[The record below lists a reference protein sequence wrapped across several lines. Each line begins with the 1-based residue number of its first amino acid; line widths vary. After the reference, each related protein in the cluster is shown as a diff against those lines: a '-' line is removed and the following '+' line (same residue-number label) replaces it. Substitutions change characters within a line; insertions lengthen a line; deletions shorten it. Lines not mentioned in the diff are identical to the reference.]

1 MNEDYACFSNN
12 LLLISED
19 QKLELLTDHYSI
31 KHEFFENNNYL
42 IEEDFKTEL
51 INMIF
56 EMEKSIQIFINS
68 STKDSSGD
76 ISENMQFLN
85 NPKKNCVNNRFN
97 KVDNSDKIYKPRP
110 VSNNIS
116 KRLFNSNKNFK
127 ILIAKRVQ
135 VKKTTI

>member
-1 MNEDYACFSNN
+1 MNEDYAYFSNN

-31 KHEFFENNNYL
+31 KDEFFENNNYL

-56 EMEKSIQIFINS
+56 EMEKSNQIFID
-68 STKDSSGD
+68 STKDSSDD
-76 ISENMQFLN
+76 ISEVVQILN
-85 NPKKNCVNNRFN
+85 NPIKKNVNNNNN
-97 KVDNSDKIYKPRP
+97 KIFKPRP
-110 VSNNIS
+110 VFNNIG
-116 KRLFNSNKNFK
+116 KGFFNKNK

-135 VKKTTI
+135 VK